1 MFLTQVC
8 IRSLLGC
15 IRKAQ
20 QRVRGDRPWYDVQ
33 AQQRVASSTKSYRGP
48 DVQAQKYPAQWFG
61 HYPWIPCYA
70 KGCSKKSGG
79 PVCPECWKHTHYEQ
93 RNLIKHEFNEN
104 VSNKVYDPSVQRFCI
119 IQYCWNAVPRNRQA
133 EDDGRCDKCYKADK
147 MPSVPSAQCLTDVF
161 DDCATAL
168 YVPKHLV
175 RKIRSA
181 GHFRNTPCYR
191 WLAGKKC
198 HKGDKCRYMHGS
210 GDPCIFS
217 HIPYVSRHT
226 DENGVDWLAV
236 RIPLPQAMD
245 RFCVKM
251 GVDISRPVPQHAV
264 LSLASR

>member
-1 MFLTQVC
+1 MGAPANLTA
-8 IRSLLGC
+8 L
-15 IRKAQ
+15 
-20 QRVRGDRPWYDVQ
+20 Q
-33 AQQRVASSTKSYRGP
+33 AIEHLWEAT
-48 DVQAQKYPAQWFG
+48 
-61 HYPWIPCYA
+61 
-70 KGCSKKSGG
+70 
-79 PVCPECWKHTHYEQ
+79 HTT
-93 RNLIKHEFNEN
+93 
-104 VSNKVYDPSVQRFCI
+104 
-119 IQYCWNAVPRNRQA
+119 
-133 EDDGRCDKCYKADK
+133 G
-147 MPSVPSAQCLTDVF
+147 
-161 DDCATAL
+161 ATTGAPAL

-198 HKGDKCRYMHGS
+198 HKGDKCRCMHGS

-251 GVDISRPVPQHAV
+251 GVDIKTLDSGYP
-264 LSLASR
+264 LKLGGEDCIMFSLFISCHLKCSFSPCSQFIS